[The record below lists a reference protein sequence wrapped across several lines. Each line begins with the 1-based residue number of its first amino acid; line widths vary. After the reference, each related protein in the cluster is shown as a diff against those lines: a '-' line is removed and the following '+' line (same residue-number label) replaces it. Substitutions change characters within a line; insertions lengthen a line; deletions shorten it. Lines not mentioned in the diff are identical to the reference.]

1 MKSWAIALLLV
12 FAHHSLTGSY
22 DTNAR
27 IMLEGTVRDF
37 EFVNPHPFLLV
48 EITRGGKTQRWKME
62 MDNRSEL
69 MGIGMTNSTLKNGDK
84 VTLTGSPGRDDQ
96 PILYIWR
103 LDRPADGF
111 WYEQVGSE
119 PKMGTTRNAL

>member
-1 MKSWAIALLLV
+1 MKTWAIAMLLV

-22 DTNAR
+22 DTNSR
-27 IMLEGTVRDF
+27 IMLEGTVREF
-37 EFVNPHPFLLV
+37 QFVNPHPFVFV
-48 EITRGGKTQRWKME
+48 EVTRAGKTQRWKME
-62 MDNRSEL
+62 MDNRFEL
-69 MGIGMTNSTLKNGDK
+69 EGIGMTRSTLKNGDK
-84 VTLTGSPGRDDQ
+84 VTLTGSPGHNDQ

-119 PKMGTTRNAL
+119 PKMGKK

>member
-1 MKSWAIALLLV
+1 MKSWAITLFLV

-22 DTNAR
+22 ETGAT
-27 IMLEGTVRDF
+27 ITVGGTIRDF
-37 EFVNPHPFLLV
+37 QFVNPHPYLSV
-48 EITRGGKTQRWKME
+48 EVTRAGKTQRWKME

-69 MGIGMTNSTLKNGDK
+69 TQIGMTNSTLKNGDK
-84 VTLTGSPGRDDQ
+84 VTVSGSPGRDDQ
-96 PILYIWR
+96 PMLYIRR

-119 PKMGTTRNAL
+119 PKMGKTRNAL